1 MNTAEDLDTDPVGA
15 AEGVKTILV
24 DESLV
29 VDDLGDGVKVTPTND
44 DPGMDENDALI
55 SEELLETAAELGE
68 FDVVVVVVVV
78 IVVERGVGVSVTPT
92 NATPSE
98 DEYEPLIALDELDE
112 PLDKVLLDAARDDEL
127 KAVIDDVV
135 DVTVLVTVPGVGVM
149 YVVCVKLITVLVV
162 EVVKI

>member
-1 MNTAEDLDTDPVGA
+1 VNTAEDLDTDPVGA
-15 AEGVKTILV
+15 AEGVETIWV

-29 VDDLGDGVKVTPTND
+29 VDDLGDGVKVTPTNA

-112 PLDKVLLDAARDDEL
+112 SLDKVLLDAACDDEL

-135 DVTVLVTVPGVGVM
+135 DVAVLVTVPGVGVR

>member
-15 AEGVKTILV
+15 AEGVETIWV

-29 VDDLGDGVKVTPTND
+29 VDDLSDGVKVTPTNA
-44 DPGMDENDALI
+44 DPDMDENDALI

-68 FDVVVVVVVV
+68 FDVVVVVVVG
-78 IVVERGVGVSVTPT
+78 RGVGVSVTPT
-92 NATPSE
+92 NAIPSE

-112 PLDKVLLDAARDDEL
+112 SVDKVLLDAACDDKL

-135 DVTVLVTVPGVGVM
+135 EVTVLVTVPGVDVR
-149 YVVCVKLITVLVV
+149 YVVCVKLIKVLVV

>member
-15 AEGVKTILV
+15 AEGVETIWV

-29 VDDLGDGVKVTPTND
+29 VDDLGDGIKVTPTNA
-44 DPGMDENDALI
+44 DPDMDENDALI

-112 PLDKVLLDAARDDEL
+112 SLDKVLLDAACDDEL
-127 KAVIDDVV
+127 KAVVDDVV
-135 DVTVLVTVPGVGVM
+135 DVTVLVTVPGVGVR